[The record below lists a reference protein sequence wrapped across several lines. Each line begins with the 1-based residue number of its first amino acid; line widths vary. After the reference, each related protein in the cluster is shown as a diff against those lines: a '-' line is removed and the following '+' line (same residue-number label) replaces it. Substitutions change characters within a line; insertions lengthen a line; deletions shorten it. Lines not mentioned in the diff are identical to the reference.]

1 MPRAGNIT
9 LGDYWGVPREFGNGD
24 KGVSAVLINNKKGE
38 NLFYSLVNVEF
49 YNADLENIKK
59 RNFRLYDGYHKNFE
73 LKEKVVKDLNKNG
86 FNYVRKKY
94 LKEQPFI
101 IVIFRKTFSKVKHM
115 GKITL
120 KKILS
125 KQMDD

>member
-1 MPRAGNIT
+1 MWFF
-9 LGDYWGVPREFGNGD
+9 L
-24 KGVSAVLINNKKGE
+24 
-38 NLFYSLVNVEF
+38 
-49 YNADLENIKK
+49 NADLENITK
-59 RNFRLYDGYHKNFE
+59 RNFKLFKGYYKNFE
-73 LKEKVVKDLNKNG
+73 LKEKVMNDFNKNG